1 MGWLGKSIL
10 ALVLVTPVFMAGP
23 VLKER
28 GLRPETFCLWYY
40 LGCAVGIAGYVWRS
54 KLWENS
60 IAHPA
65 MSAGMLLAGIALGAA
80 VQILLFQSI
89 SEAPNGGIPLT
100 IVNLSA
106 VIICVVSPA
115 LYKFAPQVFAK
126 AELDSHK
133 LLGVVLALAGVALIV
148 IKK

>member
-40 LGCAVGIAGYVWRS
+40 LGCFIGIAGYVSRS

-60 IAHPA
+60 VAHPW
-65 MSAGMLLAGIALGAA
+65 MSAGLLLTSIALGAA
-80 VQILLFQSI
+80 VQILLFQSM
-89 SEAPNGGIPLT
+89 SEAPNPGIPLT

-106 VIICVVSPA
+106 VIICVVTPW
-115 LYKFAPQVFAK
+115 LYKLAPQVFAK
-126 AELDSHK
+126 AELDSQK
-133 LLGVVLALAGVALIV
+133 LLGIVLALAGVALIV
-148 IKK
+148 TKK